1 MAWRAELE
9 QNLRDERRFFLRLA
23 YSQLREQQDAAD
35 VVQEMSLAAW
45 QAIDQFEG
53 RATIRTWLVGIL
65 RFKIL
70 DALRRRKRQPSF
82 KGMDVDQ
89 ELQMLDGA
97 LFDVNGRWVDEPQ
110 AWWETD
116 SNPSETLQQKQT
128 MQLLQACLEKLPEKT
143 AHVFLM
149 REYLGFESQE
159 ISHRTGLQMNHIR
172 VIMMRARLAL
182 RTCLEFKMAGRPGLK
197 E

>member
-1 MAWRAELE
+1 MMSVG
-9 QNLRDERRFFLRLA
+9 FFLRLA

-53 RATIRTWLVGIL
+53 RSTIRTWLVGIL

-70 DALRRRKRQPSF
+70 DALRRRKGQPSF
-82 KGMDVDQ
+82 NGMDVDQ
-89 ELQMLDGA
+89 ELQMLDRA

-110 AWWETD
+110 AWWEAD
-116 SNPSETLQQKQT
+116 SNLSETLQQKQT

>member
-1 MAWRAELE
+1 
-9 QNLRDERRFFLRLA
+9 
-23 YSQLREQQDAAD
+23 
-35 VVQEMSLAAW
+35 
-45 QAIDQFEG
+45 
-53 RATIRTWLVGIL
+53 
-65 RFKIL
+65 
-70 DALRRRKRQPSF
+70 
-82 KGMDVDQ
+82 MDVDQ
-89 ELQMLDGA
+89 ELQMLDRA